1 MSQTYTLDT
10 IIKEIPTST
19 RAVSDPSSK
28 KIMLDTKSGQIVDRR
43 TMFSTIKVFLVFN
56 IDDDK
61 QNFAE
66 GDGPIIYVG
75 DFKNDRSINL
85 TTSYRV
91 SCPKGN
97 EEKLVKALA
106 SDMHPTAALENKIK
120 KWANEYIH
128 DNETRFINEFKT
140 RKNELEISVERKAME
155 EAGLSLDLKVALK
168 LETIE
173 HISSTSKFDVFACDY
188 DEEEQYLKTKIEL
201 EVDENNIINALL
213 ANVDPGALE
222 NELKNEL
229 KKFFCR
235 KVTLHQIFFDLKDTT
250 LKNRIISYLD
260 EYLQK
265 IGRKVT
271 RISIEHDYDIS
282 KLQTFYQTVDDVEIQ
297 CSIQEYPQ
305 PVIIKNKLQLELED
319 IVKYKKSDVQ
329 ELKIWIERNLEEI
342 VHKYLF
348 DIKYI
353 DLLLDFNPIEE
364 DIRKELKARALDIG
378 YHLKLLIAA
387 PNLKQRELTR
397 PFTIDNVDRVEF
409 STKSTRYKVKVG
421 INVRARIR
429 DLKDIEELLNRQ
441 ADVLKEMKD
450 SIFDETAQYL
460 HSIELKHF
468 YTNFEY
474 SDEGQP
480 VSVSQGLKELITQR
494 LEKEFKAEIISISLQ
509 NIDTAITGRYHE
521 MTGQLCDI
529 RIEIDPLIGDE
540 EIIFIGKFKV
550 VSVDVSHWDDFLAC
564 KYNLDEIRKLIEEH
578 LINELKHLEKK
589 ELRYYTY
596 SDSTRF
602 KNVINKLGGEYS
614 ATNFGLNIDIVS
626 FAREKTEEE
635 KLQTTAETE
644 KLRLKGVEKTD
655 ILKDKVSLNKKLLQ
669 TKSEEMDKL
678 LAKRNSLVSLENSQK
693 EIEEIDSYIEK
704 VKDEL
709 DSFHI
714 QNYTDQEKS
723 VAAIPRGSTLA
734 ELENRIFQEEQRKK
748 GAQEKKKALTQN
760 AESTNDTQ
768 NKNDIKDGEEEV
780 CEAIVS

>member
-19 RAVSDPSSK
+19 RAVPDPSSK
-28 KIMLDTKSGQIVDRR
+28 KIMLNTNSGQIVDHR
-43 TMFSTIKVFLVFN
+43 TIFSTIKVFLVFN

-106 SDMHPTAALENKIK
+106 SDIHPTAALENKIK
-120 KWANEYIH
+120 KWANEYLH

-155 EAGLSLDLKVALK
+155 EAGLSLDLKVAIK

-173 HISSTSKFDVFACDY
+173 RISFTSKFDVFSCDY
-188 DEEEQYLKTKIEL
+188 DEEEQYLKTKIEI

-213 ANVDPGALE
+213 AKVDPGVLE
-222 NELKNEL
+222 NDIKNEL
-229 KKFFCR
+229 KKYFCR
-235 KVTLHQIFFDLKDTT
+235 EVSLHQIFFDLKDTT
-250 LKNRIISYLD
+250 LKNRVISHLD

-271 RISIEHDYDIS
+271 RISIEHDYDMS
-282 KLQTFYQTVDDVEIQ
+282 KLQAFYQTADDVEIQ
-297 CSIQEYPQ
+297 CSIQEYPE
-305 PVIIKNKLQLELED
+305 PVVIKNKLQLELED
-319 IVKYKKSDVQ
+319 IVKYRKSDVQ

-353 DLLLDFNPIEE
+353 DLLLNFNPIEE
-364 DIRKELKARALDIG
+364 DIRKELKSRALDIG

-387 PNLKQRELTR
+387 HNLKQRELTR

-409 STKSTRYKVKVG
+409 ATKSTRYKVKVG
-421 INVRARIR
+421 ISVRARIR
-429 DLKDIEELLNRQ
+429 DLTDIEELLNRQ

-450 SIFDETAQYL
+450 SIIDETAQYL
-460 HSIELKHF
+460 HSIDLKHF
-468 YTNFEY
+468 YTNFDY
-474 SDEGQP
+474 SDEGQSE
-480 VSVSQGLKELITQR
+480 SVSQKLKALITQR
-494 LEKEFKAEIISISLQ
+494 LEKELKAEIISINLQ
-509 NIDTAITGRYHE
+509 SIDTAITGRYHA
-521 MTGQLCDI
+521 MMGQLCNL
-529 RIEIDPLIGDE
+529 RIEIDPLSGDE
-540 EIIFIGKFKV
+540 KIIFIGKFKV

-564 KYNLDEIRKLIEEH
+564 IYNLDEITKLIEEH
-578 LINELKHLEKK
+578 LINELKYTKMD
-589 ELRYYTY
+589 ELRYYRY
-596 SDSTRF
+596 QDSGRF
-602 KNVINKLGGEYS
+602 KNIINRMAGEYS
-614 ATNFGLNIDIVS
+614 AAQFGLNIEIVS
-626 FAREKTEEE
+626 FSREKTEKE
-635 KLQTTAETE
+635 KLQVITETE
-644 KLRLKGVEKTD
+644 RLRLKGGEKTD
-655 ILKDKVSLNKKLLQ
+655 ILKDTANLKRKLFQ

-678 LAKRNSLVSLENSQK
+678 LAKRNSLVGLENSQK
-693 EIEEIDSYIEK
+693 EIEEIDLYIEK

-709 DSFHI
+709 ESFLT
-714 QNYTDQEKS
+714 QNYNDQGENI
-723 VAAIPRGSTLA
+723 VAIPDGTTLA
-734 ELENRIFQEEQRKK
+734 ELENRILQEGQTKNDEH
-748 GAQEKKKALTQN
+748 EKKKILAQN
-760 AESTNDTQ
+760 AELINDNQ
-768 NKNDIKDGEEEV
+768 DKNNGKEEEEAI